1 MQYDVIRLNG
11 MVLSYSQYGE
21 RDKRLVLL
29 TAERGKITA
38 FVHGVRRQNSQLQA
52 ATRPF
57 AMGIFEL
64 RPSGG
69 AYTLQNAEIKNY
81 FDEFGRNM
89 EAVSYGYYFL
99 ELAAYYSRENMDG
112 RDLLNLLYVSLKA
125 LLRDEIPNPLVRM
138 IYEVRAMTIAGEFPD
153 VFHCSMCGKELS
165 GRATFA
171 AGRGQLFCEECK
183 KLGESG
189 KHRQV
194 PGGYSLGDAAL
205 YALQYMVGAPLNRL
219 YTFILKEEAFE
230 ELRRVLHAYKAVYLD
245 KTFASLEVLKTI
257 LA

>member
-69 AYTLQNAEIKNY
+69 AYTLQNAEIKNLMQNIDLP
-81 FDEFGRNM
+81 FEDIC
-89 EAVSYGYYFL
+89 SFL
-99 ELAAYYSRENMDG
+99 Q
-112 RDLLNLLYVSLKA
+112 SLSETPPKA
-125 LLRDEIPNPLVRM
+125 DP
-138 IYEVRAMTIAGEFPD
+138 
-153 VFHCSMCGKELS
+153 KE
-165 GRATFA
+165 
-171 AGRGQLFCEECK
+171 
-183 KLGESG
+183 GES
-189 KHRQV
+189 
-194 PGGYSLGDAAL
+194 
-205 YALQYMVGAPLNRL
+205 
-219 YTFILKEEAFE
+219 I
-230 ELRRVLHAYKAVYLD
+230 
-245 KTFASLEVLKTI
+245 
-257 LA
+257 

>member
-99 ELAAYYSRENMDG
+99 
-112 RDLLNLLYVSLKA
+112 
-125 LLRDEIPNPLVRM
+125 
-138 IYEVRAMTIAGEFPD
+138 
-153 VFHCSMCGKELS
+153 
-165 GRATFA
+165 
-171 AGRGQLFCEECK
+171 
-183 KLGESG
+183 
-189 KHRQV
+189 
-194 PGGYSLGDAAL
+194 
-205 YALQYMVGAPLNRL
+205 
-219 YTFILKEEAFE
+219 
-230 ELRRVLHAYKAVYLD
+230 
-245 KTFASLEVLKTI
+245 
-257 LA
+257 

>member
-81 FDEFGRNM
+81 F
-89 EAVSYGYYFL
+89 FL
-99 ELAAYYSRENMDG
+99 SRYQQLATTSNV
-112 RDLLNLLYVSLKA
+112 LLTGSLASKHTQPKA
-125 LLRDEIPNPLVRM
+125 SNSTNTTVTGSGFSWASWKNPN
-138 IYEVRAMTIAGEFPD
+138 
-153 VFHCSMCGKELS
+153 
-165 GRATFA
+165 
-171 AGRGQLFCEECK
+171 
-183 KLGESG
+183 
-189 KHRQV
+189 
-194 PGGYSLGDAAL
+194 SL
-205 YALQYMVGAPLNRL
+205 
-219 YTFILKEEAFE
+219 
-230 ELRRVLHAYKAVYLD
+230 
-245 KTFASLEVLKTI
+245 
-257 LA
+257 